1 MIAFTKAVSIWNKEV
16 FGNIFWK
23 KRNLAAQLKGIQC
36 SLASCPNDFLV
47 TLEKNLRL
55 DYLNVLQQEEE
66 FWSVKSRYN

>member
-47 TLEKNLRL
+47 TLEKKSQTGLLECSSARGR
-55 DYLNVLQQEEE
+55 VLVCEIQ
-66 FWSVKSRYN
+66 V

>member
-1 MIAFTKAVSIWNKEV
+1 MIAFTKVVSIWNKDV

-23 KRNLAAQLKGIQC
+23 KRNLAARLRGIQC

-66 FWSVKSRYN
+66 FWSMKSRYN

>member
-16 FGNIFWK
+16 FRNIFWK

-47 TLEKNLRL
+47 TLEKKSQTGLLECSSARGR
-55 DYLNVLQQEEE
+55 VLVGEIQ
-66 FWSVKSRYN
+66 V